1 MDNNN
6 KPWVKE
12 IGGIFFKTKD
22 PKMIWEWYEKHL
34 GIRAPDE
41 FGGMFEWRKTDE
53 SDKKAYIELREP
65 VDEEFTKM
73 YPNCKTTY

>member
-1 MDNNN
+1 
-6 KPWVKE
+6 
-12 IGGIFFKTKD
+12 
-22 PKMIWEWYEKHL
+22 
-34 GIRAPDE
+34 
-41 FGGMFEWRKTDE
+41 MFEWRKTDE